1 MLRFIYAS
9 SITYQAS
16 YFAICMY
23 QTILPLEQAIG
34 HILRHNLADERGRKA
49 LSKGH
54 RITPADLPRL
64 RALGVESLRV
74 AVLEPSDIHEDEA
87 ALRLADAVHGPGVS
101 ALAPAASRVNLLAD
115 ADGVVH
121 VDAERLLRINQIEGL
136 TVATLPSNALVRARK
151 RVATIKIIPFA
162 VPEAALRQ
170 AEAIGGMGAGIV
182 SISPLQHLTIGVIL
196 VGSTAARE
204 RIERG
209 VAPAIEARVVE
220 LGSSILA
227 TRYVPP
233 DEPAVAAAIAG
244 LHVAGAD
251 MLIIAG
257 ETSIMDRDD
266 VTPQGIRLAG
276 GRIEHYGAPVE
287 PGNLL
292 LLGYLDRPG
301 GSIPVLGAPG
311 CVRSRDTNI
320 VDLLLP
326 RLLAG
331 ESITRHDIVAL
342 GHGGL
347 LG

>member
-1 MLRFIYAS
+1 
-9 SITYQAS
+9 
-16 YFAICMY
+16 MY
-23 QTILPLEQAIG
+23 QTILPPELALG

-49 LSKGH
+49 LAKGH
-54 RITPADLPRL
+54 RITAADLPRL
-64 RALGVESLRV
+64 RALGIESLRV
-74 AVLEPSDIHEDEA
+74 AVLEPGDIHEDEA
-87 ALRLADAVHGPGVS
+87 ARRLAEAVCGPGV
-101 ALAPAASRVNLLAD
+101 LAQTPTASRVNLLA
-115 ADGVVH
+115 AVDGVVRI
-121 VDAERLLRINQIEGL
+121 DAERLLRINQIDGL
-136 TVATLPSNALVRARK
+136 TVATLPSHALVRARK

-170 AEAIGGMGAGIV
+170 AEAIGSMGTGIV
-182 SISPLQHLTIGVIL
+182 ALSRLRPHTIGIIL
-196 VGSTAARE
+196 VGSAAARE
-204 RIERG
+204 RIEHG
-209 VAPAIEARVVE
+209 VAPAIEARIVE
-220 LGSSILA
+220 LGSHILA

-233 DEPAVAAAIAG
+233 DEPAVAAAITG
-244 LHVAGAD
+244 LQVDGAD
-251 MLIIAG
+251 LLIIAG

-292 LLGYLDRPG
+292 LLGYLDGLGEP
-301 GSIPVLGAPG
+301 IPVLGAPG

-331 ESITRHDIVAL
+331 EVITRQAIVAL

>member
-1 MLRFIYAS
+1 
-9 SITYQAS
+9 
-16 YFAICMY
+16 MY
-23 QTILPLEQAIG
+23 QTILSPEQALG

-54 RITPADLPRL
+54 RLTTADLPLL

-74 AVLEPSDIHEDEA
+74 AVLEPGDIHEDEA
-87 ALRLADAVHGPGVS
+87 ARRLAEVVCGLGVH
-101 ALAPAASRVNLLAD
+101 AQAPAASRVNLLAE
-115 ADGVVH
+115 ADGVVE
-121 VDAERLLRINQIEGL
+121 VDAKRLLQINQIDGL
-136 TVATLPSNALVRARK
+136 TVATLPSHSLVRARK

-162 VPEAALRQ
+162 VPEVALRQ
-170 AEAIGGMGAGIV
+170 AEAIGSSGAGI
-182 SISPLQHLTIGVIL
+182 ITLSPLQHRRVGIIL
-196 VGSTAARE
+196 VGSAAARE
-204 RIERG
+204 RIEQG
-209 VAPAIEARVVE
+209 VAPAIEARILE
-220 LGSSILA
+220 LGSSVLA
-227 TRYVPP
+227 TRYVPS
-233 DEPAVAAAIAG
+233 DEPAVAAAITS
-244 LHVAGAD
+244 LRSAGAD

-266 VTPQGIRLAG
+266 VTPRGIQMAG

-292 LLGYLDRPG
+292 LLGYLDG
-301 GSIPVLGAPG
+301 VHETIPVLGAPG

-331 ESITRHDIVAL
+331 ETITRQAIVEL

-347 LG
+347 LS

>member
-1 MLRFIYAS
+1 M
-9 SITYQAS
+9 YQA
-16 YFAICMY
+16 
-23 QTILPLEQAIG
+23 ILSPEQALG
-34 HILRHNLADERGRKA
+34 HILRHNLADKRGRKA

-54 RITPADLPRL
+54 RLTPADLPLL
-64 RALGVESLRV
+64 RALGIESLRV
-74 AVLEPSDIHEDEA
+74 AVLELGDIHEDEA
-87 ALRLADAVHGPGVS
+87 AQRLAEAVCGPGVI
-101 ALAPAASRVNLLAD
+101 AQAPAASRVNLLAE
-115 ADGVVH
+115 ATGIVR
-121 VDAERLLRINQIEGL
+121 VDAERLLQINQIDGL
-136 TVATLPSNALVRARK
+136 TVATLPSNALARARK

-170 AEAIGGMGAGIV
+170 AEAIGSLGAGIV
-182 SISPLQHLTIGVIL
+182 SLSPLRPHTIGVIL

-204 RIERG
+204 RIEHG
-209 VAPAIEARVVE
+209 VAPAIESRIIE
-220 LGSSILA
+220 LGSRILA
-227 TRYVPP
+227 TRYVRS
-233 DEPAVAAAIAG
+233 DEPAVAAAITG
-244 LHVAGAD
+244 LRADGAD

-266 VTPQGIRLAG
+266 VTPQGIQLAG

-292 LLGYLDRPG
+292 LLGYLDGEDRP
-301 GSIPVLGAPG
+301 IPVLGAPG

-331 ESITRHDIVAL
+331 ESITRQDIVAL

>member
-1 MLRFIYAS
+1 M
-9 SITYQAS
+9 YQA
-16 YFAICMY
+16 
-23 QTILPLEQAIG
+23 ILPPEYALG

-54 RITPADLPRL
+54 RITAADLPRL
-64 RALGVESLRV
+64 HALGIESLRV
-74 AVLEPSDIHEDEA
+74 AVLEPGDIHEDEA
-87 ALRLADAVHGPGVS
+87 ARRLAEAVCGPGVI
-101 ALAPAASRVNLLAD
+101 AQAPAASRVNLLAE
-115 ADGVVH
+115 ADGVVR
-121 VDAERLLRINQIEGL
+121 VDAERLLRINQIDGL
-136 TVATLPSNALVRARK
+136 TVATLSSHALVRARK

-170 AEAIGGMGAGIV
+170 AETIGSRGASIV
-182 SISPLQHLTIGVIL
+182 TLSPLRNHTIGVIL

-204 RIERG
+204 RIEHG
-209 VAPAIEARVVE
+209 VAPAIEARIVE
-220 LGSSILA
+220 LGSRILA

-233 DEPAVAAAIAG
+233 DEPAVAAAITG
-244 LHVAGAD
+244 LQAAGANL
-251 MLIIAG
+251 LIIAG
-257 ETSIMDRDD
+257 ETSSMDRDD

-331 ESITRHDIVAL
+331 ETITRQAIVAL

-347 LG
+347 LS

>member
-1 MLRFIYAS
+1 
-9 SITYQAS
+9 
-16 YFAICMY
+16 MY
-23 QTILPLEQAIG
+23 QTTLPPEQAIG

-54 RITPADLPRL
+54 RIALEDLPHL
-64 RALGVESLRV
+64 RALGVNSLRV
-74 AVLEPSDIHEDEA
+74 AVLEPGDVHEDEA
-87 ALRLADAVHGPGVS
+87 ARRLADVVRGPGVT
-101 ALAPAASRVNLLAD
+101 ATAPAASRVNLLAE
-115 ADGVVH
+115 ADGVVR
-121 VDAERLLRINQIEGL
+121 VDAERLLQINQLEGL
-136 TVATLPSNALVRARK
+136 TVATLPSHTLARARK

-162 VPEAALRQ
+162 VPEAALRA
-170 AEAIGGMGAGIV
+170 AEAIGRAGDGVIAL
-182 SISPLQHLTIGVIL
+182 SPLRRHAVGVIL
-196 VGSTAARE
+196 VGSAAARD

-209 VAPAIEARVVE
+209 VAPAIDSRIAE

-227 TRYVPP
+227 THYVPP
-233 DEPAVAAAIAG
+233 DEPAVAAAIEK
-244 LHVAGAD
+244 LHAAGAT

-292 LLGYLDRPG
+292 LLGYLGAAG
-301 GSIPVLGAPG
+301 GAVPVLGAPG

-331 ESITRHDIVAL
+331 ESITRQDIVAL

>member
-1 MLRFIYAS
+1 
-9 SITYQAS
+9 
-16 YFAICMY
+16 MY
-23 QTILPLEQAIG
+23 QTILPPEQALG

-54 RITPADLPRL
+54 RLTPADLPRL

-74 AVLEPSDIHEDEA
+74 AVLEPGDIHEDEA
-87 ALRLADAVHGPGVS
+87 ARRLANAVCGMGVT
-101 ALAPAASRVNLLAD
+101 AQAPAASRVNLLAE
-115 ADGVVH
+115 ADGVVR
-121 VDAERLLRINQIEGL
+121 VEAERLLQINQIDGL
-136 TVATLPSNALVRARK
+136 TVATLPSNALARARK
-151 RVATIKIIPFA
+151 RLATIKIIPFA

-170 AEAIGGMGAGIV
+170 AEEIGSMGAGII
-182 SISPLQHLTIGVIL
+182 SLSPLRSHAIGVIL

-204 RIERG
+204 RIEHG
-209 VAPAIEARVVE
+209 VAPAIESRIVE
-220 LGSSILA
+220 LGSRILA

-233 DEPAVAAAIAG
+233 DEPAVAAAITC
-244 LHVAGAD
+244 LHAAGAN

-292 LLGYLDRPG
+292 LLGYLDRLG
-301 GSIPVLGAPG
+301 GPIPVLGAPG

-331 ESITRHDIVAL
+331 ESITKQDIVAL

>member
-1 MLRFIYAS
+1 
-9 SITYQAS
+9 
-16 YFAICMY
+16 
-23 QTILPLEQAIG
+23 
-34 HILRHNLADERGRKA
+34 LRHNLADQRGRKA

-54 RITPADLPRL
+54 RIAPADLPLL
-64 RALGVESLRV
+64 RALGIESLRV
-74 AVLEPSDIHEDEA
+74 AVLEPGDIHEDEA
-87 ALRLADAVHGPGVS
+87 AQRLAKAVCGSGVI
-101 ALAPAASRVNLLAD
+101 AQAPAASRVNLLAE
-115 ADGVVH
+115 ADGVVR
-121 VDAERLLRINQIEGL
+121 VDSERLLQINQIDGL
-136 TVATLPSNALVRARK
+136 TVATLPSHALVRARK

-170 AEAIGGMGAGIV
+170 AEAIGSLGTGIV
-182 SISPLQHLTIGVIL
+182 ALSPLRPHTIGIIL
-196 VGSTAARE
+196 VGSAAARE

-209 VAPAIEARVVE
+209 VAPAIEARVAE
-220 LGSSILA
+220 LGSHILA
-227 TRYVPP
+227 TFYVPS
-233 DEPAVAAAIAG
+233 DEPAVAAAITNLQAN
-244 LHVAGAD
+244 GAD

-266 VTPQGIRLAG
+266 VTPQGIQMAG

-292 LLGYLDRPG
+292 LLGYLDSSNK
-301 GSIPVLGAPG
+301 SIPVLGAPG

-331 ESITRHDIVAL
+331 ESITRQDIVAL